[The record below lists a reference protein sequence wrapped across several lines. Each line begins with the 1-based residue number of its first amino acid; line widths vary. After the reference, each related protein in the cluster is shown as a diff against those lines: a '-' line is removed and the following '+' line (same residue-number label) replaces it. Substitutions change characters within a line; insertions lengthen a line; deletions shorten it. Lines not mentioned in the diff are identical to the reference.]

1 MIADPRRNGDARE
14 LLATVDGSDGRGE
27 EGCVTSTSPLH
38 SAHAVLVFV
47 RHGESTGNERGVF
60 SGWRDL
66 ALTERGRMQ
75 SAAAGC
81 ALSQRGIEFTSVF
94 TSELRR
100 AVDTCELLLS
110 AMGRGDMARTR
121 SWRLNERHCGAM
133 HGLDKQQCKDL
144 WGDELARTY
153 RRSWEQGPPPAVAGS
168 VDDPRID
175 ARYRGVTE
183 PLPLTESMGQMS
195 SRVMIAWEQLV
206 RPSLTAGSRVL
217 VVGHGMALRALGRPV
232 EGLTAPA
239 LPEWKLASA
248 APRVYC
254 LDAQL
259 RPLSI
264 ESIDNGHS
272 MPDE

>member
-1 MIADPRRNGDARE
+1 VIADPRCNGDARE
-14 LLATVDGSDGRGE
+14 LRATVDGGEERGE
-27 EGCVTSTSPLH
+27 EGCVISTSSLQ

-75 SAAAGC
+75 ASEAGRS
-81 ALSQRGIEFTSVF
+81 LSQRGIEFTSVF

-110 AMGRGDMARTR
+110 AMDRGDMARTR

-153 RRSWEQGPPPAVAGS
+153 RRSWEQGPPPAPPGS
-168 VDDPRID
+168 VDDPRTD
-175 ARYRGVTE
+175 QRYRGVAE

-195 SRVMIAWEQLV
+195 ARVMIAWEQLV

-232 EGLTAPA
+232 EGLTTPA

-254 LDAQL
+254 LDSQL

>member
-1 MIADPRRNGDARE
+1 MR
-14 LLATVDGSDGRGE
+14 V
-27 EGCVTSTSPLH
+27 SPKSQLQA
-38 SAHAVLVFV
+38 AHAVLVFV

-66 ALTERGRMQ
+66 HLTERGRAQ
-75 SAAAGC
+75 AAAAGH
-81 ALSQRGIEFTSVF
+81 ALAQRGIRFSSVF

-100 AVDTCELLLS
+100 AVDTCELLLD
-110 AMGRGDMARTR
+110 AMGQGHMLRRR

-144 WGDELARTY
+144 WGDELARVY
-153 RRSWEQGPPPAVAGS
+153 RRSWDRGPPPSEAGGD
-168 VDDPRID
+168 DDPCSD
-175 ARYRGVTE
+175 ARYRDAEE
-183 PLPLTESMGQMS
+183 PLPLSESMGQMAA
-195 SRVMIAWEQLV
+195 RVMVAWEQMV
-206 RPSLTAGSRVL
+206 RPALVQGARVL

-232 EGLTAPA
+232 EGLLGPT

-254 LDAQL
+254 LDTSL
-259 RPLSI
+259 RPT
-264 ESIDNGHS
+264 SIDSIDHGNS